1 MNLQLDTNEY
11 YREFSTKKHSIGMA
25 FSNRG
30 DKYLPYIRR
39 YGKLNKEELLYL
51 INVAKENSWT
61 ALDLSN
67 CAIEEL
73 PEELWEITSLKLLY
87 LEIGIKEIMPTSLL
101 LLHRNSKTGESGS
114 FIY

>member
-87 LEIGIKEIMPTSLL
+87 
-101 LLHRNSKTGESGS
+101 
-114 FIY
+114 